1 MIVDD
6 NVLDVLIKTLRS
18 LQKPVCERVADR
30 LEKQVHTF
38 NSYDL
43 LLRSGTLNPSDAK
56 KICEALKRVHQNHNI
71 LLKSFSVSYNP
82 AIGSDGATAILS
94 SLPKDIQELG
104 MVGCGL
110 GDDIGERLVEY
121 IQQGKNLVMVCVE
134 ENFFSQK
141 LKDAILDLKQQKTN
155 CTIIA

>member
-1 MIVDD
+1 
-6 NVLDVLIKTLRS
+6 
-18 LQKPVCERVADR
+18 
-30 LEKQVHTF
+30 
-38 NSYDL
+38 
-43 LLRSGTLNPSDAK
+43 
-56 KICEALKRVHQNHNI
+56 
-71 LLKSFSVSYNP
+71 VSYNP

-134 ENFFSQK
+134 ENFFHK
-141 LKDAILDLKQQKTN
+141 NLKMQFSISSNKKQIVQL
-155 CTIIA
+155 